1 MNDVDYVDCERH
13 LITQFIKEPSNLDK
27 ALNNPEFDSNCFKD
41 KLAKKS
47 FKWLKKRYIDNKS
60 ISIVKFGTKTN
71 FNAKKLLDY
80 NIPFEVESKEIKDI
94 IDYLIEMK
102 TRRKVYVLSNKFK
115 QLSQKKELTKKEIE
129 NKAQELVFNTTN
141 NFQNTKGIY
150 NIREALD
157 EFYKEFWEIQEGEK
171 KVVGFPTGIVSL
183 DKALNGLPRTH
194 ESIIAASTSRGKTSL
209 AILIALNSIKNEL
222 KTGFISLEMQAIEV
236 IRKMIALDSMV
247 PTSLYTQKFTNYEGN
262 IKDKLKNIFNSVKNN
277 MDASMERLF
286 ELDFY
291 ISDTRGLDTTDIKA
305 RCRNIKREMEGLDLV
320 IIDYLQMINF
330 NKMYGDNKE
339 QKTGQAVLDLRNMA
353 SDLDCHVMTLS
364 QFHRTNKDGVP
375 SMHYMRDSGRIEEIA
390 DEIILP
396 YRPHFDKEDGTP
408 EEAKLIIDKG
418 RTKGRS
424 EVDMI
429 FYPSIQYWRSKV
441 VEDSEGPL
449 ELIETN

>member
-13 LITQFIKEPSNLDK
+13 LIIQFIKDVSNLDK
-27 ALNNPEFDSNCFKD
+27 ALDNTEFDSNCFKD
-41 KLAKKS
+41 KLARES
-47 FKWLKKRYIDNKS
+47 FKWLKKRYIQNKS
-60 ISIVKFGTKTN
+60 ISIVKFSTKTN

-94 IDYLIEMK
+94 IDYLIELK
-102 TRRKVYVLSNKFK
+102 TRRKVYTLSNKFK
-115 QLSQKKELTKKEIE
+115 QLSQEKELSKKEIE

-150 NIREALD
+150 SIEEALK
-157 EFYKEFWEIQEGEK
+157 EFHGEFWEIQDGK
-171 KVVGFPTGIVSL
+171 KKIAGFPTGIVSL
-183 DKALNGLPRTH
+183 DRALNGLPRTH

-209 AILIALNSIKNEL
+209 AILIALNSIKNQL
-222 KTGFISLEMQAIEV
+222 KTAFISLEMITIEIV
-236 IRKMIALDSMV
+236 RKMIALDSKV
-247 PTSLYTQKFTNYEGN
+247 PTSLYTRKFTDYEGN
-262 IKDKLKNIFNSVKNN
+262 VKDQLKNIFNSVKNN
-277 MDASMERLF
+277 MNASFDRLH

-320 IIDYLQMINF
+320 IVDYLQMINF

-353 SDLDCHVMTLS
+353 SELDCHVMTLS
-364 QFHRTNKDGVP
+364 QFHRINKDGPP

-396 YRPHFDKEDGTP
+396 YRPQFDEEDGSP
-408 EEAKLIIDKG
+408 EEASLIIDKG

-429 FYPSIQYWRSKV
+429 FYPNIQYWRSKA
-441 VEDSEGPL
+441 VEENEGPL
-449 ELIETN
+449 DIIEG